1 MIVSIGLHITG
12 SNAAAQDAPAADN
25 ASVLPVKTS
34 AVVARLAEISSRRRD
49 PQLTMG
55 VLQGDCKK
63 CHPSE
68 VAAWMK
74 TTHFQT
80 ADLRLFGFDGNTKKY
95 ADALKI
101 SRQDLLKDSM
111 CADCHGTKVP
121 VNGQIQ
127 IVSGVSCES
136 CHGASGGPD
145 GWLNRHQSYHGTQ
158 PVARTQETAEHRQ
171 QRIAACETAGM
182 IRAANLFDQTQA
194 CFKCHVV
201 TSDELIAAGHKM
213 SSAAFE
219 FVSWSEGEVRHNFLL
234 DQTKNA
240 KVPSLWLETHGAEAE
255 GRQRLKFVLGAMAQL
270 EATLRARAIAKNPAV
285 VPQIG
290 GSVAAINGKLTQ
302 INAMANTPETTA
314 ITMLIV
320 PLFATLFA
328 PSEKDLETYN
338 DAADKVAEQAR
349 KFAVNHDG
357 SQLPGLDAMI
367 QATPPHFSQ
376 QFRQKYLRE

>member
-1 MIVSIGLHITG
+1 
-12 SNAAAQDAPAADN
+12 
-25 ASVLPVKTS
+25 
-34 AVVARLAEISSRRRD
+34 
-49 PQLTMG
+49 MG

-95 ADALKI
+95 ADAMKI

-111 CADCHGTKVP
+111 CADCHGTKAP

-145 GWLNRHQSYHGTQ
+145 GWLNRHQSYHDTQ
-158 PVARTQETAEHRQ
+158 PVARNLETAKHRQ
-171 QRIAACETAGM
+171 QRIEACETAGM

-194 CFKCHVV
+194 CFKCHIVA
-201 TSDELIAAGHKM
+201 SDELIAAGHKM

-219 FVSWSEGEVRHNFLL
+219 FVAWSEGEVRHNFLL
-234 DQTKNA
+234 DRTKNA

-328 PSEKDLETYN
+328 PSEKDPETYN